1 MFFNVTRGN
10 HSKITDMSFK
20 EQFNKFIEENKFIV
34 RQYGVSRV
42 GLFGSV
48 AREEDTDNSDLDLI
62 VDFIP
67 GGKNYDNFINFCFF
81 LEEGVGRKIDLLTKE
96 SLSPLIW
103 EKVQKE
109 IEYVQIT
116 P

>member
-10 HSKITDMSFK
+10 HSKIADMSFK
-20 EQFNKFIEENKFIV
+20 EQFNKFIEENKSIV

-48 AREEDTDNSDLDLI
+48 AREEDTNNSDLDLI

-67 GGKNYDNFINFCFF
+67 GGK
-81 LEEGVGRKIDLLTKE
+81 TM
-96 SLSPLIW
+96 
-103 EKVQKE
+103 
-109 IEYVQIT
+109 IT
-116 P
+116 L